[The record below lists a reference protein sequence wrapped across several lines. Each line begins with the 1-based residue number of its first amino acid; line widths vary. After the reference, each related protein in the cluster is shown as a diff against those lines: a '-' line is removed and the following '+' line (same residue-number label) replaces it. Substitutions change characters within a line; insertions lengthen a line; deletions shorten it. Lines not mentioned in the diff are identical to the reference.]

1 MNTYV
6 EEFEPC
12 WEDPGLFCAMVSGL
26 YHYFDK
32 DYEGFNSWIVNIK
45 HRLFLPCYWDVLP
58 NTPRN
63 SIHIYDVYSS
73 IIGPCVLEAC
83 KSNNCNE
90 CRSNSYKSN
99 MIELSYLIKDPYLY
113 NSCQVRPINEEF
125 RDVAKTSSLAL
136 RYWSLYLYH
145 KDVNTVRNCQFD
157 YKDYIDTLDK
167 LKLDLNDN
175 PVRKLSENIDRCLC
189 L

>member
-26 YHYFDK
+26 YHYFNK
-32 DYEGFNSWIVNIK
+32 DYKSFNSWIVNIK

-58 NTPRN
+58 DIPY
-63 SIHIYDVYSS
+63 IYNVYSN
-73 IIGPCVLEAC
+73 IIGQCVLEAC
-83 KSNNCNE
+83 KSKNCNE
-90 CRSNSYKSN
+90 CKSNLYKSSV
-99 MIELSYLIKDPYLY
+99 IELSNLINNPYLY
-113 NSCQVRPINEEF
+113 NSIQVKPINEEF
-125 RDVAKTSSLAL
+125 RNVAKTSSLAL

-145 KDVNTVRNCQFD
+145 RDVNTLRNCQFD
-157 YKDYIDTLDK
+157 YEDYIDTLDK
-167 LKLDLNDN
+167 LKLDINDN
-175 PVRKLSENIDRCLC
+175 PVKKLSENISRCLR

>member
-32 DYEGFNSWIVNIK
+32 DYNSFNSWIVNIK
-45 HRLFLPCYWDVLP
+45 HRIFLPCCWDRLP
-58 NTPRN
+58 DVPNK
-63 SIHIYDVYSS
+63 SIFIYSVYSN
-73 IIGPCVLEAC
+73 IIGQCVFEAC
-83 KSNNCNE
+83 KSKNCNE
-90 CRSNSYKSN
+90 CKSDSYKSN
-99 MIELSYLIKDPYLY
+99 VIELSALIKGTCLY
-113 NSCQVRPINEEF
+113 NSRQVKPLNEEF
-125 RDVAKTSSLAL
+125 RYVAKISSLAL

-145 KDVNTVRNCQFD
+145 KDVNTLRNCQFD
-157 YKDYIDTLDK
+157 YEDYIDTLDK
-167 LKLDLNDN
+167 LKLDINDN
-175 PVRKLSENIDRCLC
+175 PVKKLSENISRCLR